1 MSEISRKQSPP
12 TAVPMSRVT
21 AVGNHDL
28 VRDGRASAGS
38 ARDRVE
44 GPDDTFPPSLETTLR
59 SAFSLTTAEC
69 RVVKGL
75 LDGLSPREIGEHA
88 GTSINTVNTQ
98 LKSVFSKTAVH
109 RQADVIRLCFEL
121 QRSVRPRT

>member
-1 MSEISRKQSPP
+1 MSENNRNQSPSTAAP
-12 TAVPMSRVT
+12 TSRVT
-21 AVGNHDL
+21 AVGNHDT
-28 VRDGRASAGS
+28 VRDGHASVGHTP
-38 ARDRVE
+38 DRFG
-44 GPDDTFPPSLETTLR
+44 GPDDTFPPSLAATLK
-59 SAFSLTTAEC
+59 SAFGLTVAEC

-98 LKSVFSKTAVH
+98 LKSVFSKTGVH

-121 QRSVRPRT
+121 QRGARPRP